1 MYKPGFNRRLHLRY
15 FVRFKTSFLQ
25 MTNNFN
31 SNNLKTIAYR
41 DIIDLSHAIHPN
53 IPIWPG
59 DPAPEFATVSEIEK
73 NGYFLR
79 KFLMGEHSGTHI
91 NAPNSFDPAGAS
103 VDSYTPQSLV
113 LSGIAID
120 IREQSL
126 ANPDYSLTIDDIL
139 TWERQ
144 HKFIE
149 PGNLVLLYTGWQA
162 KWDDERAFFNP
173 DDRGICHFPGFG
185 KAATQFL
192 LEERLIAGIGTDTH
206 GVDPGRD
213 QSFAVNKLILQKQR
227 IVLENLANLDLLPA
241 ADFMLVIG
249 ILRLL
254 GGSGSPV
261 SVLAFVA

>member
-1 MYKPGFNRRLHLRY
+1 
-15 FVRFKTSFLQ
+15 

-41 DIIDLSHAIHPN
+41 DIIDLTHAIHPN

-59 DPAPEFATVSEIEK
+59 DPVPEFETVSQIEK

-79 KFLMGEHSGTHI
+79 KFSLGEHSGTHI
-91 NAPNSFDPAGAS
+91 NAPNSFYGGGAS
-103 VDSYTPQSLV
+103 VESYAPQSLV
-113 LSGIAID
+113 SPAITID
-120 IREQSL
+120 LRKQSL
-126 ANPDYSLTIDDIL
+126 ANPDYILTIDDVL

-149 PGNLVLLYTGWQA
+149 PGNLVLLYTGWQS

-192 LEERLIAGIGTDTH
+192 LEERSIAGIGTDTH
-206 GVDPGRD
+206 VDPGQD
-213 QSFAVNKLILQKQR
+213 ESFAVNKLVLQKQR
-227 IVLENLANLDLLPA
+227 IVLENLANLHLLPA
-241 ADFMLVIG
+241 ADFTLAIG

>member
-1 MYKPGFNRRLHLRY
+1 
-15 FVRFKTSFLQ
+15 

-59 DPAPEFATVSEIEK
+59 DPATEFETVSEIDK

-79 KFLMGEHSGTHI
+79 KFSMGEHSGTHI
-91 NAPNSFDPAGAS
+91 NAPNTFDSAGAS
-103 VDSYTPQSLV
+103 VDSYAPQSLV

-126 ANPDYSLTIDDIL
+126 ANPDYTLTIDDVL
-139 TWERQ
+139 SWEQQ
-144 HKFIE
+144 HKLIE
-149 PGNLVLLYTGWQA
+149 PENLVLLYTGWQA
-162 KWDDERAFFNP
+162 KWDDEPAFFNP
-173 DDRGICHFPGFG
+173 DERGICHFPGFG
-185 KAATQFL
+185 QAATQFL
-192 LEERLIAGIGTDTH
+192 LEERLIAGIGIDTH
-206 GVDPGRD
+206 GVDPGQD
-213 QSFAVNKLILQKQR
+213 ESFAVNKLVLQKQR

-241 ADFMLVIG
+241 ADFTLAIG
-249 ILRLL
+249 RLRLL

>member
-1 MYKPGFNRRLHLRY
+1 
-15 FVRFKTSFLQ
+15 

-31 SNNLKTIAYR
+31 SNNLRTIAYR
-41 DIIDLSHAIHPN
+41 QIIDLTHPIHPN

-59 DPAPEFATVSEIEK
+59 DPATEFETVSQIEK
-73 NGYFLR
+73 DGYFLR
-79 KFLMGEHSGTHI
+79 KFSMGEHSGTHI
-91 NAPNSFDPAGAS
+91 NAPSSFYTGGAS
-103 VDSYTPQSLV
+103 IDSYSPQSLV
-113 LSGIAID
+113 SPAIAID

-139 TWERQ
+139 NWERQ
-144 HKFIE
+144 HKLIE

-162 KWDDERAFFNP
+162 KWDDERAFFNR
-173 DDRGICHFPGFG
+173 DDREICHFPGFG

-192 LEERLIAGIGTDTH
+192 LEERSIAGIGIDTH
-206 GVDPGRD
+206 GVDPGQD
-213 QSFAVNKLILQKQR
+213 ESFAVNKLILKKQR

-241 ADFMLVIG
+241 ADFTLAIG
-249 ILRLL
+249 IIRLL

>member
-1 MYKPGFNRRLHLRY
+1 
-15 FVRFKTSFLQ
+15 

-59 DPAPEFATVSEIEK
+59 DPAPEFETVSEIDK

-79 KFLMGEHSGTHI
+79 KFSMGEHSGTHI
-91 NAPNSFDPAGAS
+91 NAPNTFDPAGAS
-103 VDSYTPQSLV
+103 VDSYASQSLV

-126 ANPDYSLTIDDIL
+126 ANPDYTLTIDDVL
-139 TWERQ
+139 SWEQQ

-162 KWDDERAFFNP
+162 KWDNQQEFFNP
-173 DDRGICHFPGFG
+173 DERGICHFPGFG
-185 KAATQFL
+185 QAATQFL
-192 LEERLIAGIGTDTH
+192 LEERLIAGIGIDTH
-206 GVDPGRD
+206 GVDAGQD
-213 QSFAVNKLILQKQR
+213 ESFAVNKLVLQKQG

-241 ADFMLVIG
+241 ADFILAIG
-249 ILRLL
+249 RLRLL